1 MSENPKT
8 MRRVCISED
17 DVGIANLISR
27 KLTKKGYEVII
38 CTTGEETIKELTED
52 NRCLLLLDFILPDYT
67 ADELISVLDGR
78 GIQAPFIMM
87 TGQGDERVAVEMMKR
102 GARDY
107 IIKDSQFLDIIP
119 EIVSKVF
126 LDLDRERK
134 LKKTERDLEMTQF
147 RYRMMAE
154 NIQDGIIII
163 EDGTVTY
170 ANPRMLEVTG
180 FSTAEIKE
188 MGVHDLVASFEK
200 ERLKIF
206 RENYKRNKLEN
217 DSIGFW
223 IERRGGGF
231 RYVTVKISSVTISR
245 NDFIFMIFSD
255 ITEEKLAQKALTESE
270 SKYRMIFESVPIAI
284 ITVSDDGAILSFNP
298 SAEKMLGYS
307 RDEMLG
313 SHAGKLLPDII
324 SEEDS
329 NMPSLCPPDSDT
341 PRLAV
346 ETVALKAN
354 GQKVPVEFSC
364 AKWKIQSF
372 EITALILIDITNR
385 KLHEAHLI
393 ASYKIQKILFEEED
407 TEKAIRD
414 VFEVMGKTIEVD
426 RVYLFEN
433 NTIAGEDCFSRRIK
447 WCSDPDDP
455 ALAQTDD
462 QYLQDLL
469 STELGF
475 GRWDKAFKSK
485 SLIKGIVSEF
495 PESEKKFLELQGIK
509 SIIVLPMVI
518 NNHVGGF
525 VGFDDRKRK
534 KIWTK
539 HEESM
544 LITLVNT
551 ISVRV
556 ERELIQKEIIKSRQL
571 LHAAIESIEE
581 AVLVLDT
588 DFSVRLVNSNF
599 YFLFME
605 DDETI
610 NDPIELITK
619 MVESGDTL
627 VDLMKEIST
636 TKKEFAE
643 NCRLVTGKHLE
654 CFSCPLD
661 PLSPDS
667 GRIWT
672 FRDITNKMRQEKAKR
687 EFINSVAHELRNP
700 LVLIQ
705 GYTEILLEN
714 RDRHSDER
722 AMLDIIYDAT
732 MREIRQVSDFVDVG
746 RTNPTYNFRLTD
758 AYDLFYSIAER
769 CGVYIDK
776 QVQHIYV
783 GDKFDY
789 NYFIERNLMDV
800 KINVDPERIQ
810 EIIENLVINS
820 IKYSDK
826 NKIDISFKAWLDD
839 DFVCFSITDKG
850 VGIPKD
856 DLAKVFKPFYQ
867 VSRGRDM
874 LVGGL
879 GLGLAN
885 VMLHVNSHNGKI
897 SIDSEVG
904 LGTIVTVKITKSVG
918 KTSQTIVT

>member
-1 MSENPKT
+1 MSENPKIIK
-8 MRRVCISED
+8 RVCISED

-78 GIQAPFIMM
+78 GIQAPFVVM

-126 LDLDRERK
+126 LDLDRERR

-163 EDGTVTY
+163 EDDAVTY
-170 ANPRMLEVTG
+170 VNPRMLEITG
-180 FSTAEIKE
+180 FSTIEIKE
-188 MGVHDLVASFEK
+188 MGIHDLVAPFEK
-200 ERLKIF
+200 ERLKTF
-206 RENYKRNKLEN
+206 RENYKRNKLKN
-217 DSIGFW
+217 DRIGFW
-223 IERRGGGF
+223 IKRREGGL
-231 RYVTVKISSVTISR
+231 RYVTVKISSVTISK
-245 NDFIFMIFSD
+245 NDFVFIVFSD

-270 SKYRMIFESVPIAI
+270 SKYRMIFESAPIAI
-284 ITVSDDGAILSFNP
+284 ITVNNEGAVLSFNP
-298 SAEKMLGYS
+298 SAEKMLRYS

-313 SHAGKLLPDII
+313 RHASKLLPGII
-324 SEEDS
+324 GEENTS
-329 NMPSLCPPDSDT
+329 MPLCSD
-341 PRLAV
+341 ASQMAI
-346 ETVALKAN
+346 ETVALKAS

-385 KLHEAHLI
+385 KLHEAHLV

-455 ALAQTDD
+455 VLAQTDG

-495 PESEKKFLELQGIK
+495 PESEKKFLELQDIK
-509 SIIVLPMVI
+509 SIIVLPLIV
-518 NNHVGGF
+518 NNHVAGF
-525 VGFDDRKRK
+525 VGFDDCKRKR
-534 KIWTK
+534 IWTK

-544 LITLVNT
+544 FITLVNT
-551 ISVRV
+551 ISVRI

-605 DDETI
+605 EDETI

-643 NCRLVTGKHLE
+643 NCRLVTGKYLE

-661 PLSPDS
+661 PVSPNS

-714 RDRHSDER
+714 KNRSSDER

-746 RTNPTYNFRLTD
+746 RTNPIYNFRLTD

-783 GDKFDY
+783 GDKFNY

-826 NKIDISFKAWLDD
+826 NKIDVSFKAWLDD

-874 LVGGL
+874 LTGGL

-897 SIDSEVG
+897 SIDSEVD
-904 LGTIVTVKITKSVG
+904 LGTIVAVKIPKSVG
-918 KTSQTIVT
+918 KTSQTIIT

>member
-8 MRRVCISED
+8 IRRVCISED

-27 KLTKKGYEVII
+27 KLVKKGYETII
-38 CTTGEETIKELTED
+38 CTTGEETIRKLGE
-52 NRCLLLLDFILPDYT
+52 NNISLLLLDFILPDYT

-78 GIQAPFIMM
+78 DIQAPFIVM

-126 LDLDRERK
+126 ADLDRERR
-134 LKKTERDLEMTQF
+134 LKKTEHDLEMTQF

-163 EDGTVTY
+163 EDDVVTY
-170 ANPRMLEVTG
+170 ANPRMLEITG
-180 FSTAEIKE
+180 FSATEIKE
-188 MGVHDLVASFEK
+188 MGIHDLVAPFEK
-200 ERLKIF
+200 ERLKTF
-206 RENYKRNKLEN
+206 RDNYKRNKLKN

-223 IERRGGGF
+223 IKRKEGEL
-231 RYVTVKISSVTISR
+231 RYVTVKISSVIISK
-245 NDFIFMIFSD
+245 NDFVFIVFSD

-270 SKYRMIFESVPIAI
+270 SKYRMIFESAPIAI
-284 ITVSDDGAILSFNP
+284 ITINNEGAVLSFNP

-313 SHAGKLLPDII
+313 MHASKLLSDII

-329 NMPSLCPPDSDT
+329 SMPLCPPDSDT
-341 PRLAV
+341 PRVTV

-414 VFEVMGKTIEVD
+414 VFEVMGKTIGVD

-455 ALAQTDD
+455 ALAQTDG

-509 SIIVLPMVI
+509 SIIVLPMII

-525 VGFDDRKRK
+525 VGFDDCKRKR
-534 KIWTK
+534 IWTR

-544 LITLVNT
+544 FITLVNT
-551 ISVRV
+551 ISVRI

-605 DDETI
+605 EDEKI

-643 NCRLVTGKHLE
+643 NCRLVTGKHVE

-661 PLSPDS
+661 PMLPDS

-746 RTNPTYNFRLTD
+746 RTNPIYNFRLTD

-783 GDKFDY
+783 GDKFSY
-789 NYFIERNLMDV
+789 NHFIERNLMDV

-820 IKYSDK
+820 IKYSNK
-826 NKIDISFKAWLDD
+826 NKIDISFKAWLDN
-839 DFVCFSITDKG
+839 DFVYFSVTDKG

-856 DLAKVFKPFYQ
+856 DLSKVFKPFYQ

-874 LVGGL
+874 LAGGL

-897 SIDSEVG
+897 SIDSEVD
-904 LGTIVTVKITKSVG
+904 LGTIVTIKIPKSVG
-918 KTSQTIVT
+918 KTSQTIIT